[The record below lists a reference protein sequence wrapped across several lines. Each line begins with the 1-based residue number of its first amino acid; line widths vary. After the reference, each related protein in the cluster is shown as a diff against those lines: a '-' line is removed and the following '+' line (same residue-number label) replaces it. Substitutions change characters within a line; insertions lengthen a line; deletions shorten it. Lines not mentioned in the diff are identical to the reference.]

1 MFWTVLLSLA
11 AALLL
16 LSVASST
23 LRRIWLLSIYVA
35 KYLLIGLAQKLGLRR
50 LAARLRGRPY
60 EPMTMPVAIRLL
72 CEDMGPTF
80 IKFGQIVA
88 SSAGMFPARYTL
100 EFQKVLDRVRA
111 FPSQHATEIVREEL
125 GARAAELGTID
136 PEPLAAASIAQVHTA
151 ALADGTRV
159 VLKVQRPGIQRLIAA
174 DVRLMKGLARLLSRL
189 FPRRT
194 EFINPVGFVDD
205 FAATLREELDFRME
219 AENLDRFNEI
229 MRELA
234 YTDVRAPVPNWALT
248 TERVL
253 VMERFMGTRVDDQA
267 AIRARGLDGEEK
279 LVHGLRAW
287 FQCVVHYG
295 FFHGDVHAGNLM
307 LLESGELGFLD
318 FGIVGRF
325 DPRQRRLVTEYV
337 IAFATGD
344 YKKLAEV
351 IVEMGGVADSA
362 IDMAAF
368 QVGLKEAYS
377 PLLTMAFSEVN
388 YADMLPRINKVAR
401 DNRMVMPRE
410 FILILKQMLYFD
422 RYAKIL
428 APKLNVFSDPRLVM
442 GLMQDIQKVR
452 AEAAEPAAARG
463 A

>member
-1 MFWTVLLSLA
+1 MFWIVSLSA
-11 AALLL
+11 ATALLL
-16 LSVASST
+16 LTLASST
-23 LRRIWLLSIYVA
+23 LRRVWLFAIYLT
-35 KYLLIGLAQKLGLRR
+35 KYLWLGLAQVLGLRR
-50 LAARLRGRPY
+50 LAARVTGRAYLPLTR
-60 EPMTMPVAIRLL
+60 PAAVRLL

-88 SSAGMFPARYTL
+88 SSAGMFPARYTV
-100 EFQKVLDRVRA
+100 EFQKVLDRVRP
-111 FPSQHATEIVREEL
+111 FPFDQVNQIVRDEL
-125 GARAAELGTID
+125 GERAVELGEID
-136 PEPLAAASIAQVHTA
+136 PHQLAAASIAQVHTA
-151 ALADGTRV
+151 TLADGTDV
-159 VLKVQRPGIQRLIAA
+159 VLKVQRPGIQRLIEA
-174 DVRLMKGLARLLSRL
+174 DVRLMTALARILSRL

-194 EFINPVGFVDD
+194 EFINPVGFVQD

-234 YTDVRAPVPNWALT
+234 YKDVRAPVPNWALT

-253 VMERFMGTRVDDQA
+253 VMERFMGTRVDDEA
-267 AIRARGLDGEEK
+267 AIRGRGLDGEEK

-287 FQCVVHYG
+287 FQCVVLYG

-307 LLESGELGFLD
+307 LLESGDLGFLD

-325 DPRQRRLVTEYV
+325 DDRQRRLVTEYV
-337 IAFATGD
+337 VAFGTGD

-351 IVEMGGVADSA
+351 IVEMGGVASSEV
-362 IDMAAF
+362 DMDGF
-368 QVGLKEAYS
+368 VVGLKDAYG
-377 PLLTMAFSEVN
+377 PLLTIAFGELN

-401 DNRMVMPRE
+401 DHRMVMPRE

-428 APKLNVFSDPRLVM
+428 APKLNVFSDPRLLM
-442 GLMQDIQKVR
+442 GLLQDVQKVR
-452 AEAAEPAAARG
+452 AETAASAAAQ